1 MHVLELF
8 ESWIACFVLYKLS
21 DRSEFIQTR
30 IFENYRLQTEIVPGI
45 T

>member
-1 MHVLELF
+1 MYVLELF
-8 ESWIACFVLYKLS
+8 ESWIDCFVLYKLG